1 MIQLMRFQVEICNS
15 QWLRQEKNSTSLS
28 SHVKKI
34 KKKTNRLKWKQEGSN
49 KDKVEPLKTGTNHRE
64 GMKPEAESLR
74 SVNAINLSQT
84 GEENREDPNQEQEM
98 ITADSTDS
106 KH

>member
-1 MIQLMRFQVEICNS
+1 
-15 QWLRQEKNSTSLS
+15 
-28 SHVKKI
+28 
-34 KKKTNRLKWKQEGSN
+34 
-49 KDKVEPLKTGTNHRE
+49 
-64 GMKPEAESLR
+64 MKPEAESLR